1 MGGGSK
7 IAVCD
12 INMGAVCVRAI
23 MNCACVRAT
32 AGCVCMQSSL
42 VTARMAALKVMLLH
56 IGEKGKAKAT
66 SIGPSYL
73 LPASLGPPPQIE
85 RMRILSSK

>member
-1 MGGGSK
+1 MGK
-7 IAVCD
+7 IG
-12 INMGAVCVRAI
+12 INMGPCVRAI

-32 AGCVCMQSSL
+32 AGVHA

-66 SIGPSYL
+66 SNGPS
-73 LPASLGPPPQIE
+73 
-85 RMRILSSK
+85 

>member
-12 INMGAVCVRAI
+12 INMGAVCAAACVCVRVRAI

-32 AGCVCMQSSL
+32 

-66 SIGPSYL
+66 SIGPRYL

-85 RMRILSSK
+85 RMRILSRK